1 MLLMTG
7 ITHSNYVPENLE
19 EFTLIEFELY
29 DNVPYNEEKSQEEQ
43 VFFCLGHYTDTDY
56 VVIKKII
63 AVDNI
68 SKDKSNNFEVSE
80 KDYEKWKNLLIGIIH
95 THPQDNN
102 VFPSDEDIK
111 YLPKDIF
118 GGIYQ
123 PITNHITWW
132 NGYKLDL

>member
-1 MLLMTG
+1 MLLMIG

-29 DNVPYNEEKSQEEQ
+29 DNVPYNAEKSQEEQ

-123 PITNHITWW
+123 PITDHITWW

>member
-1 MLLMTG
+1 MTG

>member
-1 MLLMTG
+1 MTG

-29 DNVPYNEEKSQEEQ
+29 DNVPYNAEKSQEEQ

-123 PITNHITWW
+123 PITDHITWW

>member
-1 MLLMTG
+1 MTG

-111 YLPKDIF
+111 YLPKTNTIYLALEDTPAL
-118 GGIYQ
+118 GILEFKQ
-123 PITNHITWW
+123 
-132 NGYKLDL
+132 